1 MLEIGLTDLPSNFSK
16 TALTNCICSFKLNV
30 IQIFWINYLVHQII
44 CQLLSKY
51 IILKKCQIGAD
62 GYQLCTYFW
71 HSSYLNLGAASNLLW
86 GSLCM
91 VSKYSGAVCNQE
103 WVIIA
108 RVRYILKLG
117 SGVISFMGFLCFP
130 NGHDIQLLIYR
141 SNQESGNLKYKQDFD
156 AMLYCV
162 PIITCSPDIVINS
175 AFRVVQIFRIVRI
188 IVLKKI
194 TNN

>member
-1 MLEIGLTDLPSNFSK
+1 MDISYVL
-16 TALTNCICSFKLNV
+16 
-30 IQIFWINYLVHQII
+30 IFDILV
-44 CQLLSKY
+44 K
-51 IILKKCQIGAD
+51 
-62 GYQLCTYFW
+62 
-71 HSSYLNLGAASNLLW
+71 YLNLGAASNLLW

-162 PIITCSPDIVINS
+162 PIITCSPDIVTNS
-175 AFRVVQIFRIVRI
+175 ALRVVQIFRNSLFFFIRI

-194 TNN
+194 TNNKQTNMYLNSPIPQSTIFFYS